1 MFIQNKFISLHHRN
15 KQIEIMNQYVSILE
29 KSATQIGL
37 PFEVNQSDK
46 SEAAYLLIYPTDKR
60 DFYNAVSV
68 RLASHDASTAKS
80 AMYSTQLDCGFNF
93 DYSSK
98 LFSTTWGLDSDGD
111 FSECSLEDELFFETE
126 TEMIDYMVSCLV
138 PYLQVQINNF

>member
-1 MFIQNKFISLHHRN
+1 
-15 KQIEIMNQYVSILE
+15 MNQYVSILE

-68 RLASHDASTAKS
+68 RLNYAP
-80 AMYSTQLDCGFNF
+80 N
-93 DYSSK
+93 
-98 LFSTTWGLDSDGD
+98 
-111 FSECSLEDELFFETE
+111 
-126 TEMIDYMVSCLV
+126 
-138 PYLQVQINNF
+138 